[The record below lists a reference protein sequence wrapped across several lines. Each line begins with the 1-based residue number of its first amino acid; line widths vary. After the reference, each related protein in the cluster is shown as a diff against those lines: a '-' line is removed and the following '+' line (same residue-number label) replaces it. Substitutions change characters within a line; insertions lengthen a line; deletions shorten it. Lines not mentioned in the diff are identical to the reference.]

1 MAQDYIR
8 YDLLVQQALKSVLRK
23 VMSDVAR
30 DGLKG
35 EHHFFITFRTDYPGV
50 RLSDHMREKYPQSIT
65 IVLQHEFWDLG
76 VTEHAF
82 EVGLSFKRIPE
93 RLLVPFEAVTEFYDP
108 SVEFGLRFE
117 PVETDDSAATAT
129 PDRER
134 SPAGKGSVPSLPT
147 TGTKSRK
154 PALATARTEK
164 GAPSGADAARERP
177 AKAIAGSG
185 KPGKEVAEKDP
196 RLAETPNQK
205 SVTRDSIIKH
215 SGEQKDASA
224 TKSADKPAE
233 PAPDGAAVV
242 SLDAFRKKK

>member
-1 MAQDYIR
+1 MAHDHIR
-8 YDLLVQQALKSVLRK
+8 YDLLVQQALKGVLRK
-23 VMSDVAR
+23 VLGDVSR

-35 EHHFFITFRTDYPGV
+35 DHHFYITFRTDHPGV

-117 PVETDDSAATAT
+117 PVDANATEAKGESETAS
-129 PDRER
+129 
-134 SPAGKGSVPSLPT
+134 GKGSVPSLPT
-147 TGTKSRK
+147 APKARK
-154 PALATARTEK
+154 PASPKPVPVADEPVAAEGRAKRPSPK
-164 GAPSGADAARERP
+164 GAAAKPQAADDDGSQGA
-177 AKAIAGSG
+177 AKADTTRADVT
-185 KPGKEVAEKDP
+185 P
-196 RLAETPNQK
+196 AETAPPP
-205 SVTRDSIIKH
+205 
-215 SGEQKDASA
+215 AS
-224 TKSADKPAE
+224 E
-233 PAPDGAAVV
+233 PAAEGASIV